1 MIKNIK
7 SRTENRQDV
16 TKYVIDQG
24 DSILAHV
31 LPLSSYPASIDRH
44 RQPMTV
50 AISHAILLYHDQLK

>member
-31 LPLSSYPASIDRH
+31 SPLSSYPASID